1 MRRRIRKAGRYLG
14 WGLLVAALLA
24 FGGGLQS
31 WIAGGNF
38 RAFALGELWY
48 HLDAGSLNALQAFI
62 QRYLFPV
69 IWELG
74 FTPLLLLPAW
84 VVFGS
89 VGGILSWFLRRG

>member
-24 FGGGLQS
+24 FGGGLQGA
-31 WIAGGNF
+31 IAGGSF
-38 RAFALGELWY
+38 QAFGLGELWY

-74 FTPLLLLPAW
+74 FTPVLLLPAW
-84 VVFGS
+84 VVFGT
-89 VGGILSWFLRRG
+89 VGGTLSWFLRRR